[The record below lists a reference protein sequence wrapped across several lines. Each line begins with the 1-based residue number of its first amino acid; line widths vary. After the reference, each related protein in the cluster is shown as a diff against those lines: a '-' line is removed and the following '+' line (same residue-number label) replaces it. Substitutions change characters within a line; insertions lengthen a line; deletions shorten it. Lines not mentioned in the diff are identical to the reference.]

1 MMRRLFE
8 GEVGMS
14 LRLRNVLLAL
24 AAVALVAAFAWRWL
38 TAREDVPAHSDYR
51 IELEALRALAG
62 SLPGPGPREIRSVLV
77 AEAALPRGVVFA
89 GEPFEPLHQVHQV
102 FQLVWADRSVLI
114 DTAFPR
120 EQLAQVA
127 AFADGAGT
135 YHDAGW
141 AAVERAL
148 ATAEQVFVTHE
159 HFDHLAGASR
169 LAPERADHLRLNA
182 AQLANTA
189 ALDESGIPAAL
200 RERLR
205 PLEAAPAL
213 AVAPGVV
220 LLAAPG
226 HTPGS
231 QMVYVRCQDGREALF
246 LGDVAWNSDQ
256 IRNLHYRPRI
266 VTFVLGENRSQVLA
280 QFRALHELVAAH
292 PEVAQVVSHDTRQ
305 RTALLASG
313 VLVEGFA
320 E

>member
-1 MMRRLFE
+1 MRII
-8 GEVGMS
+8 V
-14 LRLRNVLLAL
+14 LAL
-24 AAVALVAAFAWRWL
+24 AAVALVGAGAWRWL
-38 TAREDVPAHSDYR
+38 TAREAVPATSDYH
-51 IELEALRALAG
+51 IEPDALRALAT
-62 SLPGPGPREIRSVLV
+62 SQPGPGPREIRSVLV

-89 GEPFEPLHQVHQV
+89 GEPFEPLQQVHQV

-120 EQLAQVA
+120 ELLAQVA
-127 AFADGAGT
+127 AFGDGSGT

-141 AAVERAL
+141 AEVERAL

-159 HFDHLAGASR
+159 HFDHLAGAAR
-169 LAPERADHLRLNA
+169 LAPELADHLRLNA
-182 AQLANTA
+182 AQLANAA
-189 ALDESGIPAAL
+189 ALDESEIPAAL

-231 QMVYVRCQDGREALF
+231 QIVYVRRQDGREALF
-246 LGDVAWNSDQ
+246 LGDVAWNADQ

-266 VTFVLGENRSQVLA
+266 VTFVLGENRSQVMA
-280 QFRALHELVAAH
+280 QFRTLHELAAAH
-292 PEVAQVVSHDTRQ
+292 PEIVQVVSHDRRQ
-305 RTALLASG
+305 REQLLASG
-313 VLVEGFA
+313 VLVEGFVP
-320 E
+320 

>member
-1 MMRRLFE
+1 
-8 GEVGMS
+8 
-14 LRLRNVLLAL
+14 
-24 AAVALVAAFAWRWL
+24 
-38 TAREDVPAHSDYR
+38 
-51 IELEALRALAG
+51 
-62 SLPGPGPREIRSVLV
+62 V

-120 EQLAQVA
+120 EALERVA
-127 AFADGAGT
+127 AFGDGAGR

-148 ATAEQVFVTHE
+148 ARADQVFVTHE
-159 HFDHLAGASR
+159 HFDHLAGAAR
-169 LAPERADHLRLNA
+169 LPLERAEHLRLDA

-200 RERLR
+200 REKLR

-231 QMVYVRCQDGREALF
+231 QIVYVRRQDGREALF
-246 LGDVAWNSDQ
+246 LGDVAWNADQ

-266 VTFVLGENRSQVLA
+266 VTLVIGENRSQVLA
-280 QFRALHELVAAH
+280 QLRALHELLAAH
-292 PEVAQVVSHDTRQ
+292 PEVAQIVSHDARQ
-305 RTALLASG
+305 RAELLASG
-313 VLVEGFA
+313 VLLDGLA

>member
-1 MMRRLFE
+1 MGRRLR
-8 GEVGMS
+8 S
-14 LRLRNVLLAL
+14 VLVVL
-24 AAVALVAAFAWRWL
+24 AAVALAAAFAWRWL
-38 TAREDVPAHSDYR
+38 TAREDVPPRSAYR
-51 IELEALRALAG
+51 IELPALRALAA
-62 SLPGPGPREIRSVLV
+62 SLPGPGPSEIRSVLV

-120 EQLAQVA
+120 EQLERVA
-127 AFADGAGT
+127 AFGDGAGA

-148 ATAEQVFVTHE
+148 GRAEQVFVTHE
-159 HFDHLAGASR
+159 HFDHLAGAAR
-169 LAPERADHLRLNA
+169 LAPERAESLRLNA
-182 AQLANTA
+182 AQLANGA

-231 QMVYVRCQDGREALF
+231 QIVYVRRQDGREALL
-246 LGDVAWNSDQ
+246 LGDVAWNAAQ
-256 IRNLHYRPRI
+256 IRNLHYRPRL
-266 VTFVLGENRSQVLA
+266 VTLVIGENRGQVLA
-280 QFRALHELVAAH
+280 QFRALHELAAAH
-292 PEVAQVVSHDTRQ
+292 PDVAQIVSHDARQ
-305 RTALLASG
+305 RAELLASG

-320 E
+320 P